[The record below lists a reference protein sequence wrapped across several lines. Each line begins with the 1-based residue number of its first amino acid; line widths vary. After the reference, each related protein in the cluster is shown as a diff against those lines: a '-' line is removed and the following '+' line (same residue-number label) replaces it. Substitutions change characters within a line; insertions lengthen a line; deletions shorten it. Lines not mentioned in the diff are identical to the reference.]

1 MGGTIMSMSRWDPWG
16 ELAALQRDVQELF
29 GRSSG
34 TQRASS
40 LVPAMDA
47 YRTEEGLVLKL
58 ELPGVAPDQVEINY
72 DRGVLTITG
81 ERSSQDETK
90 GDNYLRRERSVG
102 RFSRSITLSDA
113 VDPSKIAARF
123 EHGVLELKV
132 PTAPEQRPT
141 RIPIS
146 GAGAGQ
152 GGQTVDVEGTSRQSV
167 GEGES
172 SGQQG

>member
-1 MGGTIMSMSRWDPWG
+1 MVMSRWDPWG

-34 TQRASS
+34 SQRTSS

-47 YRTEEGLVLKL
+47 YRTEEGLTLKL

-81 ERSSQDETK
+81 ERSSEEEAK
-90 GDNYLRRERSVG
+90 GDSYLRRERSVG

-113 VDPSKIAARF
+113 VDPSRIQASF

-146 GAGAGQ
+146 GAAG
-152 GGQTVDVEGTSRQSV
+152 GEAQTVDVEGTSTPATDMQAGQS
-167 GEGES
+167 
-172 SGQQG
+172 QG